1 MRSLSFGTLLLSIW
15 VTLAAQAMA
24 GEAAWRPDPAISG
37 HDLATPA
44 VQAMQ
49 RDSFGN
55 PALFWLEK
63 GQELYALAD
72 GAEGKSCADCHET
85 RGLAGAAT
93 AFPKVIDGALTNLE
107 RQINHCRT
115 KRMGAP
121 ALALES
127 ENLLSLLLAVREQS
141 ADQPVAVRVDGAAA
155 PFFRQGRALYSERRG
170 QMNMACTQC
179 HDQRVGLWLRGEQL
193 SQGQTN
199 GMPGYLLRWGAVGS
213 VQRRFRFCDDQRLAE
228 PRPLGSDAYLALELY
243 TAWRGN
249 GLPVEA
255 LAVRR

>member
-1 MRSLSFGTLLLSIW
+1 MMLLSIW
-15 VTLAAQAMA
+15 FTLAPQAMA
-24 GEAAWRPDPAISG
+24 GEGVSRPDPAISG

-44 VQAMQ
+44 VQEMQ

-55 PALFWLEK
+55 PALFWLEE
-63 GQELYALAD
+63 GQALYARTE
-72 GAEGKSCADCHET
+72 GASGKSCADCHEA
-85 RGLAGAAT
+85 GDLAGAAT
-93 AFPKVIDGALTNLE
+93 TFPKMVDGALTNLE
-107 RQINHCRT
+107 DQINHCRT
-115 KRMGAP
+115 VRMGAP

-127 ENLLSLLLAVREQS
+127 EDLLSLMLAVREQS
-141 ADQPVAVRVDGAAA
+141 AGLPVAVKVDGAAA
-155 PFFRQGRALYSERRG
+155 PYFRQGQALYSERRG

-213 VQRRFRFCDDQRLAE
+213 VQRRFQFCDDQRLAE
-228 PRPLGSDAYLALELY
+228 PRALGSDAYLALELY

-249 GLPVEA
+249 GLPLEA